1 MVRLKLS
8 VRSVLEK
15 FAAVAMVDVHIP
27 TVETGP
33 RIRREIILT
42 RYTQPE
48 AELRLLLEKL
58 KMELPHQPSMRI
70 ASTEVPSPDRL

>member
-1 MVRLKLS
+1 M
-8 VRSVLEK
+8 LEK

-27 TVETGP
+27 TVETDP
-33 RIRREIILT
+33 TIRREIILT

-58 KMELPHQPSMRI
+58 KLELPQQPPPRI
-70 ASTEVPSPDRL
+70 ASTDVPPSEGV